1 MLLIR
6 LQRADISH
14 LAVNLALKK
23 FTINEKKK
31 KNGSTADNAAE
42 KTAENGYFSLC
53 REFGT
58 KKP

>member
-1 MLLIR
+1 
-6 LQRADISH
+6 
-14 LAVNLALKK
+14 LALKK